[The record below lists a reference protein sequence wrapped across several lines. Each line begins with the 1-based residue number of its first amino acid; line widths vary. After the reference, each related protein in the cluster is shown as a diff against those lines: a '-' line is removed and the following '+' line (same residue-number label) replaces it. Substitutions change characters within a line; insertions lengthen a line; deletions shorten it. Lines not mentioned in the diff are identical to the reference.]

1 MFRDLK
7 SMMLTIWKLLH
18 SVFSVD
24 KEPDSQNSI
33 FHMLVHKI
41 AIEKY
46 QGQNHVVQKFW
57 IGTVQRQLG
66 PLKEYKSLVTDPNTL
81 HAWQH

>member
-57 IGTVQRQLG
+57 IGTVQRRLG
-66 PLKEYKSLVTDPNTL
+66 PLKE
-81 HAWQH
+81 